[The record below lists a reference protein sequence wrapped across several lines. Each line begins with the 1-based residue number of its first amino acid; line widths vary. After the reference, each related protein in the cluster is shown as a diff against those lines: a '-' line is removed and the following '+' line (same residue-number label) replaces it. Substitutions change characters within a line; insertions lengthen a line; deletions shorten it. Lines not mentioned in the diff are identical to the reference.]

1 MANIA
6 LQNMGKEKG
15 DYASI
20 NPNDHVNLVRG
31 RSKGG
36 LKGARGLLEF
46 LYTAWASADSRQ

>member
-36 LKGARGLLEF
+36 LKGARG
-46 LYTAWASADSRQ
+46 T